1 MEVTKPPE
9 LPPYVDRVF
18 ELVDRIPPGR
28 VMAYGD
34 VAEWLGE
41 GGPRQVGTA
50 MAKYGGG
57 SPWWRVV
64 RSDGGFLPGHEREA
78 LANYREEGTPLKAE
92 RGREQANSA
101 SSRIDMNRARW
112 WPGEDESAGGGAM
125 DEVPSDFAG

>member
-1 MEVTKPPE
+1 MQVSKPPE
-9 LPPYVDRVF
+9 LPPYVERVF
-18 ELVDRIPPGR
+18 DVVERIPAGR

-57 SPWWRVV
+57 VAWWRVV

-78 LANYREEGTPLKAE
+78 LANYREEGTPLKKD
-92 RGREQANSA
+92 GG
-101 SSRIDMNRARW
+101 RIDMARARW
-112 WPGEDESAGGGAM
+112 WPADDGAAGSGAM
-125 DEVPSDFAG
+125 DEVPGDFAGE